1 MGKKKKNADIIGDD
15 VIVDT
20 VINDLTTYKTF
31 TFLDHNPLHLV
42 QFNYLAK
49 ISRNIYNSSIYCIQI
64 FNKFKYSL
72 FKKLYFTINDD
83 TSIDTSLFINNKLL
97 EYHKMYSNINQY
109 IKSNN
114 NYIYSNIMKEIK
126 ITKLVIKTSNINLV
140 ISYFINK
147 FYTDTNIYLDNQNNK
162 LLLDVI
168 VTSIIRSLYRRI
180 YSKMKNEML
189 GHKPFTYYNQDI
201 YNDIQSNRVLFWN
214 TKNKYKELIEKKLKI
229 KLHSDQNYVGR
240 LVYAT
245 LGNNYGKID
254 STMIGYII
262 SKAFQSYNSYYSLL
276 SKGIKANQPKF
287 LDKNS
292 TYTLTFFGSKISVE
306 NDSTYKLFSGKYM
319 MDNFKKIC
327 GSKYVKL
334 DKNKY
339 VKKKYMNKITENTKK
354 KNNYMHNKKYINKK
368 NKNIINSKYININI
382 PKEVQDKKI
391 KMIEIVFQNNVPKI
405 CITYECEKKIIQEAN
420 NNYEAAISIDLGM
433 GNLMTIYDPT
443 GSQKIITGKNISSLN
458 RHYNKKISS
467 AQKRNNINLV
477 NKLNLKRTNKITH
490 YFNQIVK
497 WLEITYPNKKEIIIG
512 YNKDWKNGCNMGKKQ
527 NRLFYGIPYCKLLHK
542 IEYKLAD
549 KQIIKIEESYTS
561 KCDSFSLERLC
572 KKEIYSGERLKR
584 GLYSSSKKVLIN
596 ADING
601 AINIMRKKYNLTE
614 IKGEEILNPR
624 RIKI

>member
-1 MGKKKKNADIIGDD
+1 
-15 VIVDT
+15 
-20 VINDLTTYKTF
+20 
-31 TFLDHNPLHLV
+31 
-42 QFNYLAK
+42 
-49 ISRNIYNSSIYCIQI
+49 
-64 FNKFKYSL
+64 
-72 FKKLYFTINDD
+72 
-83 TSIDTSLFINNKLL
+83 
-97 EYHKMYSNINQY
+97 
-109 IKSNN
+109 
-114 NYIYSNIMKEIK
+114 
-126 ITKLVIKTSNINLV
+126 
-140 ISYFINK
+140 
-147 FYTDTNIYLDNQNNK
+147 
-162 LLLDVI
+162 
-168 VTSIIRSLYRRI
+168 
-180 YSKMKNEML
+180 
-189 GHKPFTYYNQDI
+189 
-201 YNDIQSNRVLFWN
+201 
-214 TKNKYKELIEKKLKI
+214 
-229 KLHSDQNYVGR
+229 
-240 LVYAT
+240 
-245 LGNNYGKID
+245 
-254 STMIGYII
+254 MIGYII
-262 SKAFQSYNSYYSLL
+262 SKAFQSYNSYYALL

-572 KKEIYSGERLKR
+572 KKEIYSGKRLKR

>member
-64 FNKFKYSL
+64 FNKFKYLL